1 MVEEPS
7 EKTGKPLVKRK
18 AIDVDVDS
26 STFQSLIDNFNKY
39 AQTQDFKIYGQVATE
54 VIKEPAFNSALSKN
68 YTIKTNEGDIKKPLQ
83 TLLDELDAIP
93 KKDFIF
99 MNVNN
104 TPKEVGA
111 VSKRVYTTI
120 LDGGN
125 IDELFE
131 SEEDKNLAIKGFTT
145 YLATEMLGQE
155 VLKVLDSPMGTVDTH
170 EGVVIRDENIANQ
183 TFKLSGAFIR
193 GGLETSFR

>member
-1 MVEEPS
+1 
-7 EKTGKPLVKRK
+7 
-18 AIDVDVDS
+18 
-26 STFQSLIDNFNKY
+26 
-39 AQTQDFKIYGQVATE
+39 
-54 VIKEPAFNSALSKN
+54 
-68 YTIKTNEGDIKKPLQ
+68 
-83 TLLDELDAIP
+83 
-93 KKDFIF
+93 

-104 TPKEVGA
+104 TPKEVGS

-125 IDELFE
+125 IDELFN
-131 SEEDKNLAIKGFTT
+131 SEEDKELAIKGFTT

-170 EGVVIRDENIANQ
+170 EGVVINDKNIANK

-193 GGLETSFR
+193 RGMFSDFN